1 MRAEGKLNYSR
12 RPVIR
17 QEMTAAVNYARFR
30 TVFANYPQLL
40 DAPRNTRI
48 RKQGNLSNFYYPGNR
63 LFIFPFLFSISFQT
77 YDSHDRSRLRIN
89 GRVRSFPWTILCKFH
104 AIPDTLRVKL
114 KIDLETTG
122 NEWQG
127 FRTIFWKLPWTLIE
141 RCWLVLSDTTSGKTI
156 FQVLL
161 GT

>member
-48 RKQGNLSNFYYPGNR
+48 RKQGVIFIILETE
-63 LFIFPFLFSISFQT
+63 FIFPFLFSISFQT

>member
-63 LFIFPFLFSISFQT
+63 LFIFPFRFHFKYTIRTIARDFVLTDECVLS
-77 YDSHDRSRLRIN
+77 L
-89 GRVRSFPWTILCKFH
+89 GRFYANFTLSPTHSASNLKLTWK
-104 AIPDTLRVKL
+104 LRVTNDKVF
-114 KIDLETTG
+114 EQYFG
-122 NEWQG
+122 N
-127 FRTIFWKLPWTLIE
+127 FREL
-141 RCWLVLSDTTSGKTI
+141 
-156 FQVLL
+156 
-161 GT
+161 

>member
-48 RKQGNLSNFYYPGNR
+48 RKQGVIFIILEIE
-63 LFIFPFLFSISFQT
+63 FIFPFLFSIV
-77 YDSHDRSRLRIN
+77 SRLRIN
-89 GRVRSFPWTILCKFH
+89 GRMRSFPWTILCKFH

-122 NEWQG
+122 NE
-127 FRTIFWKLPWTLIE
+127 
-141 RCWLVLSDTTSGKTI
+141 
-156 FQVLL
+156 
-161 GT
+161 

>member
-48 RKQGNLSNFYYPGNR
+48 RKQGVIFIILETE
-63 LFIFPFLFSISFQT
+63 FIFPFLFSISFQT

-89 GRVRSFPWTILCKFH
+89 GRMRSFPWTILCKFH

-122 NEWQG
+122 NE
-127 FRTIFWKLPWTLIE
+127 
-141 RCWLVLSDTTSGKTI
+141 
-156 FQVLL
+156 
-161 GT
+161 